1 LVEDEDTLLHAVSK
15 MLRMKGFSVIEAI
28 DGDTALDLF
37 RARQR
42 DIAVVLLDMTL
53 PGISGPRVFG
63 ELRQIRPGV
72 KVILTTAYNRETA
85 IKAIDGQ
92 QAWGFIRKPYQLNDL
107 VRLLRGACLDERE
120 VRDYAAG

>member
-1 LVEDEDTLLHAVSK
+1 RHLPAIAAPPSATEVGSVAGSILLVEDEDTLLHAVSK

-28 DGDTALDLF
+28 DGDAALGAF
-37 RARQR
+37 RANQQ

-92 QAWGFIRKPYQLNDL
+92 HAWGFIRK
-107 VRLLRGACLDERE
+107 
-120 VRDYAAG
+120 

>member
-1 LVEDEDTLLHAVSK
+1 MAILRWVSF
-15 MLRMKGFSVIEAI
+15 GP
-28 DGDTALDLF
+28 T
-37 RARQR
+37 QR

-63 ELRQIRPGV
+63 ELRQIRPDV

-107 VRLLRGACLDERE
+107 VRLLRGACLDETE